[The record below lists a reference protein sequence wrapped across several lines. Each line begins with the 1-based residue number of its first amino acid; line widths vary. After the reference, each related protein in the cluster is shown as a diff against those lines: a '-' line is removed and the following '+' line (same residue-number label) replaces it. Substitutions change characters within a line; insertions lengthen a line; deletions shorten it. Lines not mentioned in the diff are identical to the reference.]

1 MNWDW
6 QFTFEVVLPKLLP
19 VVPVTIQAT
28 VFSFLLALVL
38 GLFLML
44 LRISRYRLI
53 AAPAGELIE
62 FIRGTPL
69 LVQLFFLFFLLPQVG
84 ITLPPLTTGILGIG
98 IYNAALCAE
107 VYRAGI
113 QAVPA
118 GQWEAAKA
126 LNLGPYRIWRDI
138 IIPQSLPPVVPALGN
153 YLIGIFKETPLLSFL
168 AVGELM
174 HASKLIGSEYYRF
187 TEAVTLAGVFFLV
200 MRLIAAPAGEL
211 IEFIRGTPLLVQLF
225 FLFFLLPQV
234 GITLPPLTTGILG
247 IGIYNAALCAEVY
260 RAGIQA
266 VPAGQWEAAK
276 ALNLGP
282 YRIWRDIIIPQSLP
296 PVVPALGNYL
306 IGIFKETPLLSFLAV
321 GELMHA
327 SKLIGSEYY
336 RFTEA
341 VTLAG
346 VFFLVMSLIAAVLVR
361 MVETRVRR
369 SILR

>member
-6 QFTFEVVLPKLLP
+6 QFTFEVVIPKLLP
-19 VVPVTIQAT
+19 VVPITIQAT
-28 VFSFLLALVL
+28 VLSFLLALVL

-44 LRISRYRLI
+44 LRTSRFRLI
-53 AAPAGELIE
+53 AVPAGELIE

-69 LVQLFFLFFLLPQVG
+69 LVQLFFLFFLLPEVG

-126 LNLGPYRIWRDI
+126 LNLGTYRTWRDI
-138 IIPQSLPPVVPALGN
+138 IIPQSLPPIVPALGN

-187 TEAVTLAGVFFLV
+187 TEAVTLAGL
-200 MRLIAAPAGEL
+200 
-211 IEFIRGTPLLVQLF
+211 
-225 FLFFLLPQV
+225 
-234 GITLPPLTTGILG
+234 
-247 IGIYNAALCAEVY
+247 
-260 RAGIQA
+260 
-266 VPAGQWEAAK
+266 
-276 ALNLGP
+276 
-282 YRIWRDIIIPQSLP
+282 
-296 PVVPALGNYL
+296 
-306 IGIFKETPLLSFLAV
+306 
-321 GELMHA
+321 
-327 SKLIGSEYY
+327 
-336 RFTEA
+336 
-341 VTLAG
+341 
-346 VFFLVMSLIAAVLVR
+346 FFLVMSLIAAVLVR
-361 MVETRVRR
+361 WVETRVSR